1 MRLKDLPT
9 QARLEV
15 RRLVSPYP
23 SLFLSLMRR
32 RPAHDG
38 HVIDDS
44 TEIMIEG
51 APRSG
56 NTFAVAAFEHAQG
69 RAVSI
74 ARHLHGAGHVLAAI
88 EQGVPILV
96 VCRSPRD
103 SVTSQVIRHPE
114 TTLPQ
119 ALRQWVTFH
128 EPLLEHL
135 DQFVVGSFDEVTT
148 DFGAVIARVNERFGT
163 VFATFDHTE
172 ENVASVFARV
182 DEMDRLDKGRR
193 AAESGATTA
202 RPVGSREALK
212 AEVRSRLETPRMR
225 SRLRRAE
232 QVHDRF
238 AARNARSEA

>member
-1 MRLKDLPT
+1 VSLGTLAT
-9 QARLEV
+9 QARLEL
-15 RRLVSPYP
+15 RRMISPYP
-23 SLFLSLMRR
+23 GLFLSLMRR
-32 RPAHDG
+32 RPGHDG
-38 HVIDDS
+38 HVLDPS

-69 RAVSI
+69 RPVSI

-96 VCRSPRD
+96 VCRDPRD
-103 SVTSQVIRHPE
+103 SITSQVIRHPE

-119 ALRQWVTFH
+119 AIRQWVTFH

-135 DQFVVGSFDEVTT
+135 DEFVVGSFEEVTT
-148 DFGAVIARVNERFGT
+148 DFGAVIARINARFGT
-163 VFATFDHTE
+163 VFGAFDHTE

-212 AEVRSRLETPRMR
+212 LEVQSRLKIPKMQAAL
-225 SRLRRAE
+225 LR
-232 QVHDRF
+232 
-238 AARNARSEA
+238 AARIHDQFIGMNARSEA

>member
-1 MRLKDLPT
+1 MSPRDLIT
-9 QARLEV
+9 WSRLEI

-23 SLFLSLMRR
+23 SLFLPLMRR
-32 RPAHDG
+32 RRSHDG

-69 RAVSI
+69 RPVSI
-74 ARHLHGAGHVLAAI
+74 ARHLHGAGHVI
-88 EQGVPILV
+88 EGIRRGVPILV
-96 VCRSPRD
+96 VCRDPRD
-103 SVTSQVIRHPE
+103 SITSQVIRHPE
-114 TTLPQ
+114 TTLQQ
-119 ALRQWVTFH
+119 ALRQWITFH
-128 EPLLEHL
+128 EPLLEHI
-135 DQFVVGSFDEVTT
+135 DQFVVGSFEEVTT

-163 VFATFDHTE
+163 PFTTFEHTE

-182 DEMDRLDKGRR
+182 DEMDRLDRGRR

-212 AEVRSRLETPRMR
+212 VEVQSQLETSKMQTTL
-225 SRLRRAE
+225 LR
-232 QVHDRF
+232 
-238 AARNARSEA
+238 AARIHDQFTGMNARSEA